1 MGESRIEDILEAIKP
16 LSDEEKVAYL
26 FDIIHSEASK
36 PMDEMDQELVAR
48 CSEYASQYNQN
59 VVPTLTDEEVEERL
73 TALKQRQHKQDNK
86 PRRAVTL
93 RKTAVVIAAVVLV
106 SLLTLTVVARS
117 SGFQSV
123 GDFVVYAMDNLFS
136 GGAVDEDRI
145 TYVYGGKAV
154 TYGSLEEWKS
164 QEGFDMLCPMT
175 LPEGVAVEK
184 ISMFQDENGTDIFVF
199 HFNVKT
205 ISFTVK
211 NQIFDFNVEN
221 ATTYIT
227 ASGLTFSI
235 VRDQQAVCQTGTY
248 EYTIVSENADWL
260 TIMMEGMK

>member
-1 MGESRIEDILEAIKP
+1 MDESRMEDILEAIKP

-136 GGAVDEDRI
+136 GGAVDENQI
-145 TYVYGGKAV
+145 TYVYNGNSK
-154 TYGSLEEWKS
+154 TYESIEKWWKN
-164 QEGFDMLCPMT
+164 EALGLMYPRK
-175 LPEGVAVEK
+175 LPEGVSIDKIVCTKKEQGTSVVYKFNNPAVVLK
-184 ISMFQDENGTDIFVF
+184 INDFYTNSFDGNNYEQYVSSSGMVF
-199 HFNVKT
+199 
-205 ISFTVK
+205 
-211 NQIFDFNVEN
+211 
-221 ATTYIT
+221 YIID
-227 ASGLTFSI
+227 G
-235 VRDQQAVCQTGTY
+235 QQAVCQMQTHEYIINCPNY
-248 EYTIVSENADWL
+248 EWL
-260 TIMMEGMK
+260 KIMMEGMK